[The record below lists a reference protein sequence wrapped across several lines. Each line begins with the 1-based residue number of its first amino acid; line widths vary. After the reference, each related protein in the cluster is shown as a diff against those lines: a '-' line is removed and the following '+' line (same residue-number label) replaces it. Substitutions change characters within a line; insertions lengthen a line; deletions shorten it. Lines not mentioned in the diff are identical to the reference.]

1 MSYTIPDTGKAY
13 NSWDSAK
20 RDAAR
25 RVMASNG
32 KRVKVYKD
40 CQPYAEFW
48 LDDCRIKYT
57 TPCQPHTMPLP
68 CDTCAAEPRKKKSPA
83 KKKTAPKKAPAK
95 PKAKKPVAKPEPAQE
110 PIIKKKR
117 VKIPNDFPLAEPE
130 YKTIEVY
137 VDPVTGKELGPVPR
151 AKKQGLPAPKAKG
164 LPAPKKNPKAKAQKP
179 SLRTEYIVDYP
190 TALPSPKQKALSAP
204 KKKSK
209 GKAQKRPQKAIATP
223 KASPKALPAP
233 KPSQT
238 AIAQP
243 SVVYIERD
251 GARMRD
257 RSDVREPIALPSLSL
272 PRIEIAPRERKERTR
287 TIRMPKL
294 RKEKVPPTP
303 EGGYSTPL
311 QIDRQTIGPLMLPS
325 GQEKMR
331 VVGQTKGKMDGKDIK
346 IEVIR
351 RCQPNPITPRS
362 PPGSARHPCRSCAVC
377 ASTTW
382 SPKARS
388 G

>member
-25 RVMASNG
+25 RVMVSNG

-48 LDDCRIKYT
+48 LDGCRIKYT

-68 CDTCAAEPRKKKSPA
+68 CDTCTAEPRKKKAPA
-83 KKKTAPKKAPAK
+83 KKKPTQKKAPAT
-95 PKAKKPVAKPEPAQE
+95 PKAKKPAAKPEPAPE

-117 VKIPNDFPLAEPE
+117 VRIPSDYPLAEPE

-137 VDPVTGKELGPVPR
+137 VDPVTGKELGPV
-151 AKKQGLPAPKAKG
+151 KKQKART
-164 LPAPKKNPKAKAQKP
+164 PKKQPLK
-179 SLRTEYIVDYP
+179 TVYVVDYP
-190 TALPSPKQKALSAP
+190 TALPSPNKKALPAP
-204 KKKSK
+204 KKKST
-209 GKAQKRPQKAIATP
+209 GKAQKRPQKAIKAP

-243 SVVYIERD
+243 PVVYIERD

-257 RSDVREPIALPSLSL
+257 RSDVREPIALSMPSLSL
-272 PRIEIAPRERKERTR
+272 PRIERTPRERKERTR

-294 RKEKVPPTP
+294 RKEKALPAP

-311 QIDRQTIGPLMLPS
+311 QIDRAKDRPLALPS

-331 VVGQTKGKMDGKDIK
+331 VVGETKGKVDGKDVK

-351 RCQPNPITPRS
+351 RCQPNPITPKS
-362 PPGSARHPCRSCAVC
+362 PPGYAPHPCRRCAGC

-382 SPKARS
+382 NPRARS